1 MRLPTIGQ
9 YLDSISH
16 PFGLF
21 RTLEGYEAK
30 RDMFGEVSVRAGNNA
45 AVFRLEGRET
55 PLALKCYIKPGR
67 FMREIYDYIERHPS
81 RLMATGVRRLCREL
95 YVYDHCGEGDYYDV
109 TVSEWVEGISLERM
123 IRRAVVREDRP
134 LLQTLAERFDRMAL
148 DLLEEE
154 WAHGDLKPDNIIVRE
169 DGTLVLID
177 YDAMFIPSL
186 AGERTTEVGTL
197 NYQHPLRD
205 TSMFD
210 KHIDDYSIVVIST
223 SLHALALDPGL
234 YRKFNDT
241 DNILLSPA
249 EVIAGKS
256 LAYNEILKTATA
268 AGFHALVRMA
278 RALTSPTPVIAEVK
292 ELLSDLTQTSAQK
305 HPSSPPVLFEKEG
318 KWGYLDP
325 NGTAVIEPMYEDA
338 AEFSEGLAAVRLEG
352 VWNFIDTSEHTVID
366 CHGYETVQSFHEGLA
381 AVKRNGLWGY
391 INKQG
396 QEVIPPR
403 FEIAGS
409 FRERVAV
416 VKQGRLYGYIDR
428 NGEWIIPPQFEYAV
442 NFRDGKAKV
451 RKEAKIHQIDK
462 SGHSLQVIA

>member
-81 RLMATGVRRLCREL
+81 RLMASGVRRLCREL
-95 YVYDHCGEGDYYDV
+95 YVYDHCGQGDYYDV
-109 TVSEWVEGISLERM
+109 TVSEWVEGESLDRM
-123 IRRAVVREDRP
+123 IRRAVVREERP
-134 LLQTLAERFDRMAL
+134 LLQTLAERFDRLAL
-148 DLLEEE
+148 DLLDEE

-177 YDAMFIPSL
+177 YDAMFIPAL
-186 AGERTTEVGTL
+186 AGEQTTEVGTL

-210 KHIDDYSIVVIST
+210 KHIDDYSIVVISA
-223 SLHALALDPGL
+223 SLHALALDPSL
-234 YRKFNDT
+234 YLRFNDS

-256 LAYNEILKTATA
+256 AAYDEILKTATA
-268 AGFHALVRMA
+268 AGSHALVRMV

-292 ELLSDLTQTSAQK
+292 ALLSNLIEVSAEK
-305 HPSSPPVLFEKEG
+305 HASYPPVLFERDG
-318 KWGYLDP
+318 KWGYLGPDGRVAIGP
-325 NGTAVIEPMYEDA
+325 IYEDA

-352 VWNFIDTSEHTVID
+352 VWSFIDTSGDTVID
-366 CHGYETVQSFHEGLA
+366 CRRYETVQSFHEGLA

-391 INKQG
+391 IDSRG
-396 QEVIPPR
+396 TEAIRPR
-403 FEIAGS
+403 FEIAGAM
-409 FRERVAV
+409 REGVAA
-416 VKQGRLYGYIDR
+416 VKQKGLYGYIDR
-428 NGEWIIPPQFEYAV
+428 EGKWFIPPQFEYAV
-442 NFRDGKAKV
+442 SFRDGKAKV
-451 RKEAKIHQIDK
+451 RKESKIHQIDK
-462 SGHSLQVIA
+462 SGRSLQVIA